1 MRTLAGVAV
10 ATSWLWP
17 AMPALAAAEPAPDVA
32 VDDPVLTSLVEEG
45 MQKRPELLQAQALS
59 RAERER
65 VPQARALPDPILSL
79 GIQNDGFKSIEIGK
93 METSFYSIGAS
104 QTVPWF
110 GKRGLRAEVADLQAR
125 QAEAD
130 QARARLSVEAEVRRA
145 YLDLLLARD
154 ELGLLDKLEAL
165 WIQSE
170 GLARVRYE
178 AGQGA
183 QSDLLRAQL
192 ERSRL
197 RQRRW
202 ALQAE
207 ERRRLQ
213 ALNRACVRPLDA
225 PVQTTRG
232 LRDASDPALPDREQ
246 ALADAEARSPELAR
260 ALAAAQQAERRVD
273 LARKD
278 YFPDF
283 TVSAGIMPRG
293 GLDPMWQAGL
303 SLNIPLW
310 AGSKQSRAVAENESR
325 NQAGLQGADAV
336 RQLLRLRVEER
347 VAVLSG
353 LLETN
358 RLYRAGILVQS
369 EATASSTLAQYRV
382 GRVTFASVLEALA
395 GYVNDVDGFLNS
407 VAAAQRIAIA
417 QREVSLD
424 PVSGGGAG
432 MGTARIPGAG
442 AMGGS
447 SGAGGAAA
455 PQPAEAAPAGMSRM

>member
-1 MRTLAGVAV
+1 MRATTYLALA
-10 ATSWLWP
+10 ASWLG
-17 AMPALAAAEPAPDVA
+17 ATPALAATEPAPGPA
-32 VDDPVLTSLVEEG
+32 ADDPVLASLIEEA
-45 MQKRPELLQAQALS
+45 MQKRPELLQAQALT

-65 VPQARALPDPILSL
+65 VPQARALPDPVLSL

-93 METSFYSIGAS
+93 METSYYSIGAS
-104 QTVPWF
+104 QTLPWF

-154 ELGLLDKLEAL
+154 ELKLLARLEAL

-170 GLARVRYE
+170 GLARTRYE

-183 QSDLLRAQL
+183 QSDILRAQL

-197 RQRRW
+197 KQRRW
-202 ALQAE
+202 VLEAE
-207 ERRRLQ
+207 ERRRRE

-225 PVQTTRG
+225 PVETTRS
-232 LRDASDPALPDREQ
+232 LRDLPDPELPDREQ

-260 ALAAAQQAERRVD
+260 ALAAGQQAERRLD

-283 TVSAGIMPRG
+283 TVSAGVMPRG
-293 GLDPMWQAGL
+293 ALDPMWQAGL
-303 SLNIPLW
+303 SFSIPLW

-325 NQAGLQGADAV
+325 SQAGLQGADAV

-347 VAVLSG
+347 LAVLSG

-369 EATASSTLAQYRV
+369 DATTSSTLAQYRV
-382 GRVTFASVLEALA
+382 GRVTFASVLEALV
-395 GYVNDVDGFLNS
+395 GYLSDVDGFFNS

-424 PVSGGGAG
+424 SVSGGGAG
-432 MGTARIPGAG
+432 MGTTPVPGAG
-442 AMGGS
+442 ATRGS
-447 SGAGGAAA
+447 SGATGAPAG
-455 PQPAEAAPAGMSRM
+455 QPAEAASAGMSRM